1 MPLTATTA
9 TAFTAFLFG
18 SACSAAVLVRGDHI
32 DGSSAAVQSGDF
44 IVHSRH
50 SDASGFG
57 DSLGYLT
64 AEYSYAPGWDVILDT
79 SKSHA
84 DTCYISDINNA
95 KNASLEFSRGRDNEK
110 GLLLT
115 PRSEKWPNGRVTML
129 SGQHG
134 TPGMSIVDGLF
145 QWQASDGIEI
155 TWFGKSQL
163 IVSAIFWSVTDL
175 LEACPDTSLELFPA
189 TTLGYKW
196 ANTTTTQGCFDVD
209 MVIEYI

>member
-1 MPLTATTA
+1 MPFTATTA
-9 TAFTAFLFG
+9 AAVATLLFG
-18 SACSAAVLVRGDHI
+18 SACSAAVLVRADRY
-32 DGSSAAVQSGDF
+32 DGSSAPVQSGDF

-50 SDASGFG
+50 SNASGFG
-57 DSLGYLT
+57 DSLGYLR
-64 AEYSYAPGWDVILDT
+64 AQGSYAPGWDAILDT
-79 SKSHA
+79 SKSEA
-84 DTCYISDINNA
+84 NTGYISDVNNA
-95 KNASLEFSRGRDNEK
+95 WNASLEFSGGGDNEK

-134 TPGMSIVDGLF
+134 TPGMSIVDGLL

-155 TWFGKSQL
+155 SWFGKSQL
-163 IVSAIFWSVTDL
+163 IVSVIYRSATDL
-175 LEACPDTSLELFPA
+175 LEACPDTPLEYTTA
-189 TTLGYKW
+189 TTLEYKW